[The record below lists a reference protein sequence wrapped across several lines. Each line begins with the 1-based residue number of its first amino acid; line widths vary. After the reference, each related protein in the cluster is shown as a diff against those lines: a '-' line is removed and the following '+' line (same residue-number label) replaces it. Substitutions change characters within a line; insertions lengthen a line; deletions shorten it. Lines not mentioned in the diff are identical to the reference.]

1 MKVLSRVCFLF
12 MAFGL
17 VGCDDPET
25 QKRNAVAFSAAQDN
39 AFASDIF
46 PFATACL
53 ETIETGSLT
62 ASPLIEVGF
71 QVTKMPNRINF
82 QRVFLESTVSEV
94 SISGAIKKSV
104 CVWRVGVYGNY
115 LGVAENVVTIL
126 KKYGYEEVSSSKRN
140 ARFFS
145 KNGRTIK
152 LLAAALRSQYGNVME
167 VFLILQ

>member
-1 MKVLSRVCFLF
+1 MKVLSRIFCCF

-25 QKRNAVAFSAAQDN
+25 RTKNQELYRAVLTSNFP
-39 AFASDIF
+39 SDVF

-62 ASPLIEVGF
+62 ATPLIEAGF
-71 QVTKMPNRINF
+71 ELTRRPNRLDLQKVI
-82 QRVFLESTVSEV
+82 QDSVLGKVT
-94 SISGAIKKSV
+94 IYAYIKKSS
-104 CVWRVGVYGNY
+104 CIWRADIYGNY
-115 LGVAENVVTIL
+115 TGVAGNVVTIL
-126 KKYGYEEVSSSKRN
+126 KKSGYEEVESDSRS

-152 LLAAALRSQYGNVME
+152 LVAAALRSQYGNSMGVTL
-167 VFLILQ
+167 FLQ